1 MFLVSSCVRPA
12 LFVCKEVI
20 IVTIDLSVMLELLLS
35 KDGLKD
41 ENVELLTYNSRNCIQ
56 KDLSW
61 FEMTI
66 KPREDVGINTTFV

>member
-1 MFLVSSCVRPA
+1 MFLVSSCVRPV
-12 LFVCKEVI
+12 LSVCKEVI
-20 IVTIDLSVMLELLLS
+20 VTTDLSVMLELLLR

-56 KDLSW
+56 KDLNW

-66 KPREDVGINTTFV
+66 KPREGVRKNTSCM

>member
-66 KPREDVGINTTFV
+66 KPREDVGINATFV